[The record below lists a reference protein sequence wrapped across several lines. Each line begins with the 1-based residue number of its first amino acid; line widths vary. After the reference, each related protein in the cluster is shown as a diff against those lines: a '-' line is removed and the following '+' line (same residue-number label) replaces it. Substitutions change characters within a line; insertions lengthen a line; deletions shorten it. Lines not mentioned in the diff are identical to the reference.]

1 MNRGSTRMNADREV
15 RALDSPLLHRHVT
28 DAVLG
33 VFFDVY
39 NELGGGFLESVY
51 REGLAIGLAQAR
63 IPFDREAGLAVR
75 FRGRPVGVFRPDFV
89 VADAVIVE
97 CKAVKVLDEVHHAQ
111 LLNYLRAATIEV
123 GILLNFG
130 PTPSFKRLV
139 LENSHKGRSLPR

>member
-1 MNRGSTRMNADREV
+1 MNADCESGTSD
-15 RALDSPLLHRHVT
+15 APMLHRHVT
-28 DAVLG
+28 EVVLG

-51 REGLAIGLAQAR
+51 REGLAVGLAQASV
-63 IPFDREAGLAVR
+63 PFDREAGLTVR
-75 FRGRPVGVFRPDFV
+75 FRGQPVGVFRPDFV

-97 CKAVKVLDEVHHAQ
+97 CKAVKVLDDIHHAQ

-123 GILLNFG
+123 GLLLNFG

-139 LENSHKGRSLPR
+139 LENSHKGRRLPR